1 MDTSNILTD
10 ITPGSNR
17 AKRFIVRA
25 NFFILG
31 RGLQAASRF
40 DSCIKKEISRWNEG
54 FTVVMKVR
62 PEVLSLAWRKSSG
75 RIRYMGS
82 GSVEAD
88 LAVIMKNLDTAFLM
102 VTAQMGTFQAYA
114 QNRIALEGNTVD
126 AMILT
131 RCLNTVEAY
140 LFPKFVSRRILK
152 RLPKM
157 TPRRFCIRFL
167 IYFPGIIFG
176 V

>member
-40 DSCIKKEISRWNEG
+40 DSCVKKEISRWNEG

-62 PEVLSLAWRKSSG
+62 PEGPSLAWRKSNG

-88 LAVIMKNLDTAFLM
+88 LAIIMKNLDTAFLM
-102 VTAQMGTFQAYA
+102 VTAQIGTFHAYA
-114 QNRIALEGNTVD
+114 QNRIALEGGTVD

-152 RLPKM
+152 RSPKM

-167 IYFPGIIFG
+167 IYFPGIVFG